1 MMIPFYISFDE
12 GKPDDEQFVTVNMD
26 YQAADKLCQLL
37 DKPLRKKFGDD
48 FVEAWLIGFRISE
61 YLDLETARDFSVDEF
76 NFAVELVL
84 NCCQENEELKQY
96 LEPLRAAFK
105 QDMRYQKAKNKVL
118 AF

>member
-1 MMIPFYISFDE
+1 MQE
-12 GKPDDEQFVTVNMD
+12 RV
-26 YQAADKLCQLL
+26 ADKLCQLL

-48 FVEAWLIGFRISE
+48 FVEAWLTGFRISE

-118 AF
+118 VF